1 MSEKSMLKVESK
13 TIYVRRMT
21 LHNRYKRKS
30 CKKDI
35 SKELM
40 PVAWHP
46 TKWWDWC
53 MPEDDKNEIKPF
65 FIDKSYCKVVGIVM
79 DKRLKKCAIKL
90 LVLLFLQYNLFLNT
104 IKLKK

>member
-1 MSEKSMLKVESK
+1 MLKVESK

-53 MPEDDKNEIKPF
+53 MPEVIKM
-65 FIDKSYCKVVGIVM
+65 K
-79 DKRLKKCAIKL
+79 
-90 LVLLFLQYNLFLNT
+90 
-104 IKLKK
+104 